1 MRFIKRK
8 DVILKIQLLLI
19 SKLNFSTS
27 MSHEAL
33 VLYIN
38 LIWNRIKS
46 KKSKSYQLVVP
57 VIDQIHLKL

>member
-1 MRFIKRK
+1 
-8 DVILKIQLLLI
+8 
-19 SKLNFSTS
+19 

>member
-1 MRFIKRK
+1 
-8 DVILKIQLLLI
+8 
-19 SKLNFSTS
+19 

-57 VIDQIHLKL
+57 VIDQIH

>member
-1 MRFIKRK
+1 
-8 DVILKIQLLLI
+8 
-19 SKLNFSTS
+19 
-27 MSHEAL
+27 MSNKAL
-33 VLYIN
+33 ALYTT